1 MEVAEKALA
10 VALDDATDSV
20 PLRDESWEH
29 LPHRIAPPACL
40 RESARERERVCVYA
54 CMHSCMYVYTYV
66 WVYVCM
72 PHVYTRTLSHAR

>member
-40 RESARERERVCVYA
+40 RESARERESVCVYA